1 MRERITI
8 RCVDREWKMTI
19 PAFGFNTPVEK
30 SFSRWSDAMA
40 YVDTMPLGGSGSF
53 ERASHNG
60 DVEWM

>member
-1 MRERITI
+1 MI
-8 RCVDREWKMTI
+8 I

-30 SFSRWSDAMA
+30 SFSRWPDAVA